1 VTMDHHCSCRRGPS
15 PISGGLIGMA
25 GAALQLTAAT
35 LFGGVR
41 MLRTTLEGAAW
52 GGCSESV
59 HHCGCRHDV
68 VHCYHVTCVPH
79 TSACGCGCC
88 R

>member
-1 VTMDHHCSCRRGPS
+1 MDHQCSCHHGSGPG
-15 PISGGLIGMA
+15 PISGGLIGLA
-25 GAALQLTAAT
+25 GSAMHLTAAT
-35 LFGGVR
+35 LFGGMR

-52 GGCSESV
+52 GGCYEPM

-79 TSACGCGCC
+79 TASCACC